1 MRTAFSS
8 MEFPWKSKTMISV
21 NFESREITLGSC
33 PRTGR
38 ALCKSQI
45 VLHNKAKMDE
55 KAEFI
60 GNK

>member
-1 MRTAFSS
+1 MNIR
-8 MEFPWKSKTMISV
+8 KSVIHKFFFFV
-21 NFESREITLGSC
+21 LVFLVPTL
-33 PRTGR
+33 RQAKAR
-38 ALCKSQI
+38 I